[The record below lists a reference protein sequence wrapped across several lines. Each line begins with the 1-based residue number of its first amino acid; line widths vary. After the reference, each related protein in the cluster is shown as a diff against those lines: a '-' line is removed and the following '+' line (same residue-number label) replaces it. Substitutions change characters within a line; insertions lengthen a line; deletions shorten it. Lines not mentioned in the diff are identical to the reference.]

1 MALSDKDIVQNI
13 NTFKGGMNKD
23 LAQENIPN
31 EQYLDANDI
40 KVTADEENNIVRIG
54 AANSMLVFALPDSKT
69 NNTKQTF
76 TINFDVSAISIPHV
90 VTFLGL
96 TVTASSSAGTELLR
110 LAALK
115 TQISAGFTG
124 GVTFF
129 TNAISGGIAN
139 GYMSFDINPSE
150 GVLTLKIGSAATKT
164 MVVLEEK
171 YNYVGAAYADV
182 VCAKAIGDD
191 LFMLVD
197 INDTGMIAVAKKDE
211 ANNTW
216 TTTRLLQTTKLN
228 FDKDNV
234 TFLKLEQNNGYINL
248 YWVDGADKPRVF
260 SILKQDTYVTDSAL
274 RYSTSNFVTGNLDAL
289 YQYGTVE
296 QQTSLQV
303 FNNQTKVTDVVVNDT
318 AGFFKSGNKQLG
330 IRYKIGGTYTETS
343 LLTNPFPIFLRE
355 QTEFLGGGG
364 VPNIDTTKSLTITID
379 NAKDNLYQF
388 FQLLVIEQVGLSK
401 SSFTLGDFPVQGET
415 FSLTV
420 LGNENKQFLDINE
433 LLAVSPAIKTAHLN
447 EIMENKYFLG
457 RVETAS
463 SYYPDVADWVENTV
477 FASGNISIVTTEID
491 AVGGID
497 VTDNIIPNREYYNVS
512 NCLNT
517 VGYMYNELYRFG
529 LKIYFTSGVVQTYFG
544 ADIKIENDITNM
556 LGNLT
561 NSTGTKV
568 YVYSPRINSINF
580 ATAPSIDGVAFSDAV
595 ETVEVVRQECINDIV
610 DTGYSLVSFDRYTVT
625 GTPNILYYVLGNPF
639 INTFNL
645 NSGGVNGTGRS
656 VNGVDYNKAIFI
668 SWGQILSGVKINKD
682 MLIRNFGQ
690 PKKYNLFNALT
701 PFETDQ
707 KKQEFTGFF
716 KTVPTPQVR
725 TMNNGNFV
733 DNQGIYELNSTTFIN
748 NRSDIPSYV
757 AIPFLYYNNN
767 VLGFVFTTDSGQEIN
782 YINDNLDYPN
792 PSGIGYINYVYCG
805 MYCQFYRGL
814 DNTRY
819 GSKYNGQYF
828 STGTFI
834 DVTSSTVTN
843 KVFWGGDI
851 YTQKNFHKMNF
862 GNATQNTDRGVGYYT
877 QNRVN
882 TQLCYTNSATQ
893 KTYPLNTK
901 VLSEWLIQNGK
912 VDERLYDGSFTNL
925 NTLRTTQAFNPDIPE
940 ITDYFSTVFW
950 SEQKLEGDLSDPYR
964 VFKFSNQ
971 KAFEM
976 SDGILTG
983 MYRIREVLAIIQ
995 ERGFKVQPISPNVA
1009 VQGQDVADI
1018 ILGTGTVMGTKE
1030 MSISRNG
1037 AKYKTS
1043 STYYLSKSGTEY
1055 IAFYDSDNKKI
1066 IRYGVD
1072 GIKQISETNFVAN
1085 FLLNNTRYLD
1095 GEYSMYVGYN
1105 PYTDEVLFI
1114 AKADLGTVYNSG
1126 TNYTAGQI
1134 AWQKARDN
1142 TSNFDYD
1149 DSKYYFQALINNI
1162 NTPLNYT
1169 GSTFNTWKEY
1179 RNSNF
1184 MLAFNEKWNMFSTFY
1199 TFKPR
1204 ITATYLNKMI
1214 GFFPFTQG
1222 GLTGTRLLEY
1232 DNGNAAT
1239 YIQGITK
1246 YPMVEV
1252 SIAKEPN
1259 IFKRFL
1265 KSWINIEDGVPS
1277 RVITTTDNGTAANIT
1292 TFTERRDRVLFNILK
1307 DFYGT
1312 GKRVGGNKIKLKLYF
1327 LFSQKIHNIVSTI
1340 ILKFRLP

>member
-1 MALSDKDIVQNI
+1 MAQDNDIVQNI

-40 KVTADEENNIVRIG
+40 KVTSDEENNIVRIG
-54 AANSMLVFALPDSKT
+54 GANSMLTFALPSSKT
-69 NNTKQTF
+69 NNTNQIF
-76 TINFDVSAISIPHV
+76 SARLDVSAINIDH
-90 VTFLGL
+90 TFTAYGL
-96 TVTASSSAGTELLR
+96 TYGAFSSMGATQGLR
-110 LAALK
+110 AVDLQ
-115 TQISAGFTG
+115 TQIESATTFT
-124 GVTFF
+124 VDIVS
-129 TNAISGGIAN
+129 ISDGMAN
-139 GYMSFDINPSE
+139 CLMYVAGEFQTL
-150 GVLTLKIGSAATKT
+150 VLTLKIGSGATKT
-164 MVVLEEK
+164 MVVLQEN
-171 YNYVGAAYADV
+171 YNYIGASYADV

-191 LFMLVD
+191 LFMLVN
-197 INDTGMIAVAKKDE
+197 INGTGMIAVAKKDE

-216 TTTRLLQTTKLN
+216 ATTRLLQTTKLS
-228 FDKDNV
+228 FDKNNV
-234 TFLKLEQNNGYINL
+234 TFLKLEQNNSYINL

-260 SILKQDTYVTDSAL
+260 SILKQDTWVTDSAL
-274 RYSTSNFVTGNLDAL
+274 RYTTSNFVTGNLDAL

-303 FNNQTKVTDVVVNDT
+303 FNNQTRITDVVVNDT
-318 AGFFKSGNKQLG
+318 AGFFKSANTQLA
-330 IRYKIGGTYTETS
+330 IRYKIGGTYTEFS
-343 LLTNPFPIFLRE
+343 LLTNQFPVFFRS
-355 QTEFLGGGG
+355 QTDAIGGGG

-379 NAKDNLYQF
+379 KAKDSLYEL
-388 FQLLVIEQVGLSK
+388 FQIGVIQQVGLTK
-401 SSFTLGDFPVQGET
+401 SAYVLGDFPILGET
-415 FSLTV
+415 FEITIS
-420 LGNENKQFLDINE
+420 GNENKQSIDINE
-433 LLAVSPAIKTAHLN
+433 LLAVSPALKTAHLN

-477 FASGNISIVTTEID
+477 FASGNISIVANEID
-491 AVGGID
+491 SVFVSTSLPAAL
-497 VTDNIIPNREYYNVS
+497 PSKEYYDVQ

-529 LKIYFTSGVVQTYFG
+529 LKVYFKSGVVQTYFG
-544 ADIKIENDITNM
+544 ADIKIEADITSK

-561 NSTGTKV
+561 NAAGTKT

-580 ATAPSIDGVAFSDAV
+580 ATAPSIDGISFIDAI
-595 ETVEVVRQECINDIV
+595 ETVEVVRQECVRDIV
-610 DTGYSLVSFDRYTVT
+610 DTGYILVGVEDEIVSGSSYIKT
-625 GTPNILYYVLGNPF
+625 GTLFANNAYAGTILIDNQKMTFVSQGILLDNQSISPNQNIRSFGSPDSILQLS
-639 INTFNL
+639 FN
-645 NSGGVNGTGRS
+645 GGLEN
-656 VNGVDYNKAIFI
+656 YN
-668 SWGQILSGVKINKD
+668 
-682 MLIRNFGQ
+682 
-690 PKKYNLFNALT
+690 
-701 PFETDQ
+701 
-707 KKQEFTGFF
+707 GFF
-716 KTVPTPQVR
+716 KTVPTFS
-725 TMNNGNFV
+725 TSLIESAGTIGFNGRLLTAA
-733 DNQGIYELNSTTFIN
+733 NQYIDCTDSTTFYIN
-748 NRSDIPSYV
+748 NSKCFGLASATGIVNTSSNTDVYGYYAQIYIGISD
-757 AIPFLYYNNN
+757 
-767 VLGFVFTTDSGQEIN
+767 D
-782 YINDNLDYPN
+782 
-792 PSGIGYINYVYCG
+792 
-805 MYCQFYRGL
+805 
-814 DNTRY
+814 RY
-819 GSKYNGQYF
+819 GNKYTGKYF
-828 STGTFI
+828 STGCFI
-834 DVTSSTVTN
+834 NVSIASTTN
-843 KVFWGGDI
+843 QLVFGGDT
-851 YTQKNFHKMNF
+851 YTQRSFQKVVYKEYDVMPIFPF
-862 GNATQNTDRGVGYYT
+862 TVLSSPYAVSYYS

-882 TQLCYTNSATQ
+882 SQLEYITPTSSQ
-893 KTYPLNTK
+893 FVYPLNTNFIGDWFNT
-901 VLSEWLIQNGK
+901 LPTAQE
-912 VDERLYDGSFTNL
+912 ERLYDGSFTNL
-925 NTLRTTQAFNPDIPE
+925 NTLRTSQAFNPSIPE
-940 ITDYFSTVFW
+940 VTDYFSTVFW

-995 ERGFKVQPISPNVA
+995 ERGFKVQPISPNIA
-1009 VQGQDVADI
+1009 IQGQDVADL

-1043 STYYLSKSGTEY
+1043 STWYLSKSGTEY

-1085 FLLNNTRYLD
+1085 FLLNNTKYLD

-1105 PYTDEVLFI
+1105 SYTDEVLFI
-1114 AKADLGTVYNSG
+1114 AKADLGSVYNSAS
-1126 TNYTAGQI
+1126 NYTEGQI

-1149 DSKYYFQALINNI
+1149 DSKYYFQALINNT
-1162 NTPLNYT
+1162 NVPLNYT

-1222 GLTGTRLLEY
+1222 GATGTRLLEY
-1232 DNGNAAT
+1232 DNGNSET

-1265 KSWINIEDGVPS
+1265 KSWINIEDGVPN

-1292 TFTERRDRVLFNILK
+1292 SFTERRDRVLFNILK

-1327 LFSQKIHNIVSTI
+1327 LFNQKIHNFVSTI
-1340 ILKFRLP
+1340 ILKFRKP

>member
-1 MALSDKDIVQNI
+1 MAQDNDIVQNI

-40 KVTADEENNIVRIG
+40 KVTSDEENNIVRIG
-54 AANSMLVFALPDSKT
+54 GANSMLTFSLPNSKT
-69 NNTKQTF
+69 NNTNQIF
-76 TINFDVSAISIPHV
+76 SARLDVSAINIDHTFTAYGLIYGAFSSMGATQELRAIDLQAQIESATTFTVDIVSISDGMANCLMYV
-90 VTFLGL
+90 
-96 TVTASSSAGTELLR
+96 AGEFQTL
-110 LAALK
+110 
-115 TQISAGFTG
+115 
-124 GVTFF
+124 
-129 TNAISGGIAN
+129 
-139 GYMSFDINPSE
+139 
-150 GVLTLKIGSAATKT
+150 VLTLKIGSGATKT
-164 MVVLEEK
+164 MVVLQEN
-171 YNYVGAAYADV
+171 YNYIGASYADV

-197 INDTGMIAVAKKDE
+197 INGTGMIAVAKKDE

-228 FDKDNV
+228 FDKNNV
-234 TFLKLEQNNGYINL
+234 TFLKLEQNNSYINL
-248 YWVDGADKPRVF
+248 YWVDGSDKPRCF
-260 SILKQDTYVTDSAL
+260 SILKQDTWVTDSAL
-274 RYSTSNFVTGNLDAL
+274 RYSITDFVTGNLEAL

-303 FNNQTKVTDVVVNDT
+303 FNNQTRVTDVVVNDT
-318 AGFFKSGNKQLG
+318 AGFFTVGNKQLG
-330 IRYKIGGTYTETS
+330 IRYKIGGSYTETS

-355 QTEFLGGGG
+355 QTDFEGGGG
-364 VPNIDTTKSLTITID
+364 TPNTDTTKSLTITID
-379 NAKDNLYQF
+379 KAKDNLYQY
-388 FQLLVIEQVGLSK
+388 FQVVVIDQIGLSK
-401 SSFTLGDFPVQGET
+401 SAFVLGDFPILGET
-415 FSLTV
+415 FSMTV

-433 LLAVSPAIKTAHLN
+433 LLVVSPIIQTAHLN

-463 SYYPDVADWVENTV
+463 SYYPDIAEWVENTV
-477 FASGNISIVTTEID
+477 FASGNISIVATEID

-497 VTDNIIPNREYYNVS
+497 VTDDIIPDREYYNVS

-529 LKIYFTSGVVQTYFG
+529 LKVYFKSGVVQTYFG
-544 ADIKIENDITNM
+544 ADIKIEADITSK

-561 NSTGTKV
+561 NAAGTKV

-580 ATAPSIDGVAFSDAV
+580 GTAPSIDGISFSDAV
-595 ETVEVVRQECINDIV
+595 ETVEVVRQECINDII
-610 DTGYSLVSFDRYTVT
+610 DTGYSLVSFDKFGAGSPTIIYH
-625 GTPNILYYVLGNPF
+625 VLGNPF

-645 NSGGVNGTGRS
+645 NSGGTNGSGKS
-656 VNGVDYNKAIFI
+656 QNGIDYNKAIFV
-668 SWGQILSGVKINKD
+668 SWGQIISNVKINKD
-682 MLIRNFGQ
+682 MFIRNFGQ
-690 PKKYNLFNALT
+690 PTKYNLYSVSSPWT
-701 PFETDQ
+701 TDQ
-707 KKQEFTGFF
+707 QKQEFTGFF
-716 KTVPTPQVR
+716 KTVPAPEIR
-725 TMNNGNFV
+725 TMNNGNYV
-733 DNQGIYELNSTTFIN
+733 ANQGQYKIDNTNYITNQ
-748 NRSDIPSYV
+748 SDVSSNVTVPY
-757 AIPFLYYNNN
+757 LDYNNN
-767 VLGFVFTTDSGQEIN
+767 VLGFVFTTEAGQEIN
-782 YINDNLDYPN
+782 YINTNLDYLDGLFVY
-792 PSGIGYINYVYCG
+792 SNYVYCG

-834 DVTSSTVTN
+834 DVSSASVTN
-843 KVFWGGDI
+843 KVFWGGDV

-862 GNATQNTDRGVGYYT
+862 GNVTQNKDRGVGYYT
-877 QNRVN
+877 QNRIN

-901 VLSEWLIQNGK
+901 VLNEWLIQDGEA
-912 VDERLYDGSFTNL
+912 DLRLYDGSFTNL
-925 NTLRTTQAFNPDIPE
+925 NTLRTSQAFNPNIPE
-940 ITDYFSTVFW
+940 VTDYFSTVFW

-983 MYRIREVLAIIQ
+983 IYRIREVLAIIQ

-1009 VQGQDVADI
+1009 IQGQDVSDI

-1043 STYYLSKSGTEY
+1043 STWYLSKSGTEY

-1114 AKADLGTVYNSG
+1114 AKADLGSVYNGAS
-1126 TNYTAGQI
+1126 NYTAGQI

-1149 DSKYYFQALINNI
+1149 DSKYYFQALINNT
-1162 NTPLNYT
+1162 NVALNYT

-1204 ITATYLNKMI
+1204 ITAPYLNKMI

-1222 GLTGTRLLEY
+1222 GVAGTRLLEY
-1232 DNGNAAT
+1232 DNGNDAT
-1239 YIQGITK
+1239 YIQGVTK
-1246 YPMVEV
+1246 YPMVEI

-1265 KSWINIEDGVPS
+1265 KSWINIEDGVPN

-1292 TFTERRDRVLFNILK
+1292 SFTERRDRVLFNILK

-1327 LFSQKIHNIVSTI
+1327 LFNQKIHNFVSTI
-1340 ILKFRLP
+1340 ILKFRKP